1 MEVHHHPE
9 LPDGHKKNF
18 KEYLKEG
25 LMIFLAV
32 FMGFVAENIREHVA
46 DHRKEKEY
54 IGSLVRD
61 LKTDSAK
68 LSDVIHGNVLL
79 NKGQDS
85 LINLLS
91 DSTSFP
97 RFQNEAYRLFFKYAT
112 SLMIFNSTDRTITQ
126 MINSGNLRLIKN
138 QRVADSISDYYD
150 KVKGVETQASMNNT
164 ASNDCI
170 LFAQNLFKFQYGLK
184 PKNFKKDMLT
194 TNNDMIN
201 KYVNKLTEMTISEQY
216 YTQVDLKD
224 LSKSCHNLIRFL
236 SAEYNIN

>member
-32 FMGFVAENIREHVA
+32 FMGFIAENIREHIA

-61 LKTDSAK
+61 LKQDSAH
-68 LSDVIHGNVLL
+68 LNDVIHGNILL

-91 DSTSFP
+91 DSTSSP
-97 RFQNEAYRLFFKYAT
+97 HFQNEAYRLFFKYAT
-112 SLMIFNSTDRTITQ
+112 SLQVFNSTDRTITQ
-126 MINSGNLRLIKN
+126 MINSGNLRLIEN
-138 QRVADSISDYYD
+138 QRVADSISNYYD
-150 KVKGVETQASMNNT
+150 KVKEFGIQATMDN
-164 ASNDCI
+164 AVANDCFM
-170 LFAQNLFKFQYGLK
+170 FAQNLFKFQYGLK
-184 PKNFKKDMLT
+184 PRTFKKDMIT
-194 TNNDMIN
+194 TNTEMIN
-201 KYVNKLTEMTISEQY
+201 KYVNKLTEMRISEQY
-216 YTQVDLKD
+216 YSQVDLKD

-236 SAEYNIN
+236 SSEYGVE